1 MDDLKTEQIKVTS
14 AGAGMEEALQLTEK
28 FGLESGLERKEN
40 LRLRLLAEELFG
52 MMRSI
57 VGEVEALY
65 WIEGE
70 DQKFDVHMEGEV
82 VLNQDVRKKLIEV
95 STRHENAAAQGF
107 MGELRDMIGAAMLP
121 KGESPSMLSLGLMTM
136 GSPSGYMASS
146 GSYNWSL
153 NKYRE
158 ELQAAEDKEAKEAA
172 DELEKSI
179 VASLADEVAVRIEGS
194 QVEIVVTIAF

>member
-1 MDDLKTEQIKVTS
+1 MKTEQIRVTS
-14 AGAGMEEALQLTEK
+14 AGVGMEEALQLTEK

-70 DQKFDVHMEGEV
+70 DQKFDVHTEGEV

-136 GSPSGYMASS
+136 GSPSGYMANS
-146 GSYNWSL
+146 GSYSWSL

>member
-1 MDDLKTEQIKVTS
+1 MKTEQIKVTS

-136 GSPSGYMASS
+136 GSPSGYMANS
-146 GSYNWSL
+146 GSYSWSL

>member
-1 MDDLKTEQIKVTS
+1 VDDLKTEQIKVTS

-28 FGLESGLERKEN
+28 FGLESGLERKED

-82 VLNQDVRKKLIEV
+82 VRNQDVRKKLIEV

-121 KGESPSMLSLGLMTM
+121 EGEGPSMLSLGLMTM
-136 GSPSGYMASS
+136 GSPSGYMANS
-146 GSYNWSL
+146 GSYSWSL

>member
-57 VGEVEALY
+57 VGEVEAFY

-146 GSYNWSL
+146 GSYSWSL

>member
-1 MDDLKTEQIKVTS
+1 
-14 AGAGMEEALQLTEK
+14 MEEALQLTEK

-136 GSPSGYMASS
+136 GSPSGYMANS
-146 GSYNWSL
+146 GSYSWSL

-179 VASLADEVAVRIEGS
+179 VASLADEVAIRIEGS

>member
-1 MDDLKTEQIKVTS
+1 MKTEQIKVTS

-146 GSYNWSL
+146 GSYSWSL

>member
-1 MDDLKTEQIKVTS
+1 MKTEQINVTS

-107 MGELRDMIGAAMLP
+107 MGKLRDMIGTAMLP
-121 KGESPSMLSLGLMTM
+121 EGEGPSMLSLGLMTM
-136 GSPSGYMASS
+136 GSPSGYMANS
-146 GSYNWSL
+146 GSYSWSL

-158 ELQAAEDKEAKEAA
+158 ELQAAEDKEAREAA

>member
-1 MDDLKTEQIKVTS
+1 MKTEQIKVTS
-14 AGAGMEEALQLTEK
+14 AGTGMEEALQLTEK

-107 MGELRDMIGAAMLP
+107 MGKLRDMIGAAMLP

-136 GSPSGYMASS
+136 GSPSGYMANS
-146 GSYNWSL
+146 GSYSWSL